1 MSILKWLADLLFSVV
16 DTIVSIFAFLGNMIY
31 SFFLILRQIPTL
43 ISTLTTAIGFLPSQY
58 IAPLTL
64 TLTIAVVFFILNK
77 ER

>member
-1 MSILKWLADLLFSVV
+1 MAILKWLGDLLMSVV

-31 SFFLILRQIPTL
+31 SFFLLLRQLPTM
-43 ISTLTTAIGFLPSQY
+43 ISTLTTAIGLLPSQY

-64 TLTIAVVFFILNK
+64 TLTISVVLWIINK